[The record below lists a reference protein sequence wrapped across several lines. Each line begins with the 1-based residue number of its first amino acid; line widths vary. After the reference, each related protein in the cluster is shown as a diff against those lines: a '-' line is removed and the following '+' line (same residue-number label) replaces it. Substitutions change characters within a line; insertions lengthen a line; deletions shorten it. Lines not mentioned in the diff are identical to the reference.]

1 MVDERTQGVSF
12 RPWVLHAACPPCA
25 HVCVLVRIRSTAQGT
40 VPVMQPRSWSVCRPW
55 PRRLRTLHAGP
66 LFAAPCSA
74 CSTDWYAGLC
84 TFSYANVPMPLHFC
98 MWDTVLGQRAD
109 GVSWLPCVCV
119 HAAVAYLGMFSLS
132 LVCVCSPC
140 QVIRGWKSWLVFSM
154 RHGRD
159 MEADLE
165 QQLKEKEGDE
175 DAMREHLQ
183 VGSLT
188 VSIPQ
193 ARG

>member
-1 MVDERTQGVSF
+1 M
-12 RPWVLHAACPPCA
+12 
-25 HVCVLVRIRSTAQGT
+25 
-40 VPVMQPRSWSVCRPW
+40 
-55 PRRLRTLHAGP
+55 
-66 LFAAPCSA
+66 
-74 CSTDWYAGLC
+74 Y
-84 TFSYANVPMPLHFC
+84 
-98 MWDTVLGQRAD
+98 
-109 GVSWLPCVCV
+109 
-119 HAAVAYLGMFSLS
+119 SLS
-132 LVCVCSPC
+132 PVCVCSPC

-188 VSIPQ
+188 MSITQ